1 MILNVK
7 VSCILSQDTCLDG
20 VTIEKTQ
27 TWSTGYIGKLILDQS
42 WLQQHKSTSDWT
54 LDLGFC
60 SEVTEFKVRKKLN
73 FLFISFFNCESDFRL
88 SSVKVTAKEEMKY
101 LSIFLPHVRIL
112 SCSRSGVLPL
122 LIHQPAQTK

>member
-73 FLFISFFNCESDFRL
+73 FLFISQVFSI
-88 SSVKVTAKEEMKY
+88 VKVA
-101 LSIFLPHVRIL
+101 SD
-112 SCSRSGVLPL
+112 
-122 LIHQPAQTK
+122 